1 MKSSATG
8 IFQHD
13 AFSWHLERINFI
25 TVPNLSRSSTQFHN
39 SLKQWVAG
47 LTETEKKE
55 FVEAF
60 FKLCTVNDSATLS
73 DILTNKAKFV
83 GALFKADG
91 ESKKT
96 VFKTVK
102 KSVKNFLGIKKSQA
116 PGLTKEETQ
125 ILQKA
130 HLLGAP
136 QSK

>member
-1 MKSSATG
+1 M
-8 IFQHD
+8 
-13 AFSWHLERINFI
+13 
-25 TVPNLSRSSTQFHN
+25 
-39 SLKQWVAG
+39 KQWVAG